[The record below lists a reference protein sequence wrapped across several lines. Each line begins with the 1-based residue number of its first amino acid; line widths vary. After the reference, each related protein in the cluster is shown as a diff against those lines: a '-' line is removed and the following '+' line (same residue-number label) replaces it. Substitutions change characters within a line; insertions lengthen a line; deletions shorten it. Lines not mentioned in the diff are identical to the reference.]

1 MWNLIKEFL
10 GGSSCPDPE
19 EAIKDA
25 IIYMG
30 FDAKLNKA
38 PHFKRILN
46 SLMANLKGLSKVIK
60 AKRSLLAFSLR
71 GR

>member
-1 MWNLIKEFL
+1 M
-10 GGSSCPDPE
+10 GGSSRPDLK

-38 PHFKRILN
+38 PHLKEFK
-46 SLMANLKGLSKVIK
+46 
-60 AKRSLLAFSLR
+60 LLDGKLE
-71 GR
+71 GTD

>member
-1 MWNLIKEFL
+1 M
-10 GGSSCPDPE
+10 GGSSYPDPE
-19 EAIKDA
+19 EAIKYA

-38 PHFKRILN
+38 HHFKRILN